1 MAFGVTQAVVSK
13 SILEEAENSS
23 IDWWIIPEELVIPRD
38 MLEKFGRYDDV
49 DVNVLMSDEDKEN
62 LEPLSKRED
71 RRGSL
76 YCKSLPVCS
85 TVTTITY
92 LVCPRTA
99 SFLVS
104 SA

>member
-1 MAFGVTQAVVSK
+1 
-13 SILEEAENSS
+13 
-23 IDWWIIPEELVIPRD
+23 

-76 YCKSLPVCS
+76 YCKSNNNVPSVS
-85 TVTTITY
+85 TYGLRPSVLCMNFY
-92 LVCPRTA
+92 V
-99 SFLVS
+99 
-104 SA
+104 